1 MSRRSTRGPIVLL
14 VGALLGLASGA
25 IEASAA
31 ERIRASYG
39 SISGS
44 TVPIW
49 ITKEAGLFDKHGL
62 DVELSFIEGGA
73 KAMAALVAGDV
84 PIAQLGGSHVVSSNV
99 AGSGVVI
106 LAGVVNRLEYKIIA
120 AKHITRPEQLRGKKA
135 AVATIGGS
143 GYLAMQHALAKW
155 RMVPDKDVALLQIG
169 SQPARLQALMAGAV
183 DAAVLS
189 VPATIRA
196 QKAGFKALL
205 DLSAE
210 ALEYQQLT
218 LATTRTFIQAHPET
232 VQKFLRAYVE
242 GIAFLKT
249 NRDESLRIIAKY
261 LKSGER
267 DELEALYDEYALNII
282 QRKPYPTLKGLQFV
296 MDELAPRNS
305 KIRSARPEQF
315 VEVRFLKDL
324 DESGFIDRLYRN

>member
-1 MSRRSTRGPIVLL
+1 MRGFALL
-14 VGALLGLASGA
+14 VGASLALAAGTM
-25 IEASAA
+25 EASAA

-49 ITKEAGLFDKHGL
+49 VTKEAGFFERYGL
-62 DVELSFIEGGA
+62 EVELSFIEGGA

-84 PIAQLGGSHVVSSNV
+84 PIAQVGGSHVVSSHV

-106 LAGVVNRLEYKIIA
+106 LAGVVNLLEYKIIV
-120 AKHITRPEQLRGKKA
+120 AKEIIRPQQLRGKKA

-143 GYLAMQHALAKW
+143 GYLAMQVALERWGMA
-155 RMVPDKDVALLQIG
+155 PDKDVALLQIG
-169 SQPARLQALMAGAV
+169 SQPARLQALMAGGV

-189 VPATIRA
+189 LPATIRA
-196 QKAGFKALL
+196 QKAGFRALL

-210 ALEYQQLT
+210 AIEYQQLT
-218 LATTRTFIQAHPET
+218 LATTRAFIQARPET
-232 VQKFLRAYVE
+232 VRRFLRAYVE

-249 NRDESLRIIAKY
+249 NKEESLKIIAKY
-261 LKSGER
+261 FRSGER
-267 DELEALYDEYALNII
+267 DELEAAYNEYALKII

-296 MDELAPRNS
+296 MDELAPKNP
-305 KIRSARPEQF
+305 KIGSAKPEQF
-315 VEVRFLKDL
+315 VELRFLKEL
-324 DESGFIDRLYRN
+324 DESGFIDRLYSDQGR